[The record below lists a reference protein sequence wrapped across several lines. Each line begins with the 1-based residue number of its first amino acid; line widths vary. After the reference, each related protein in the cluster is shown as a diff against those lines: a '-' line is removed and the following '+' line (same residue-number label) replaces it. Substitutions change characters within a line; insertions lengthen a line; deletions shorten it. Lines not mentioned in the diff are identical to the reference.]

1 MGNIVGG
8 LIGGVGSLL
17 GGKSAKSNDLTGYNY
32 LRGDA
37 ANQAAQGSVAPAIGS
52 QTAALGK
59 EGGLADTA
67 SSLLTGGTAG
77 NAAFNNYLNS
87 TGYKFQMDQGTRAIT
102 GNAASRGLLGSGGTA
117 KALTQYG
124 QGLAGNYFNN
134 YLGQLDAAGRAQGN
148 TALGYGSQVT
158 TGVGAG
164 NAVGQAGTSGGQAA
178 GNAMQSGTTN
188 FFGKLAGVAG
198 SLIGI

>member
-32 LRGDA
+32 LAGKNGVQSYVNNGKQANTAQADLLGLNGA
-37 ANQAAQGSVAPAIGS
+37 AGSDRTAPAF
-52 QTAALGK
+52 K
-59 EGGLADTA
+59 
-67 SSLLTGGTAG
+67 
-77 NAAFNNYLNS
+77 NYLDS
-87 TGYKFQMDQGTRAIT
+87 TGYQFQMDQGTRAIT

-117 KALTQYG
+117 KALTNYG
-124 QGLAGNYFNN
+124 QGIAAQHFDN
-134 YLGQLDAAGRAQGN
+134 YLSQLGGQSNQGLTASGQIGAAG
-148 TALGYGSQVT
+148 TAG
-158 TGVGAG
+158 GAK
-164 NAVGQAGTSGGQAA
+164 AGE
-178 GNAMQSGTTN
+178 AMQSGTTN